1 MRILYA
7 LPLLA
12 VAACGVENDPQN
24 DQITLEYNEEQ
35 IENTAA
41 DVGNTAEAVVSDVG
55 NTVEDVGN
63 RVDVDVDVN
72 TADNDGGSEGVGG
85 QPNTNSN

>member
-1 MRILYA
+1 MRILFA
-7 LPLLA
+7 SPLIT
-12 VAACGVENDPQN
+12 VAACGVQNDPAN

-35 IENTAA
+35 IENTAQ
-41 DVGNTAEAVVSDVG
+41 DVGNTAEDVVSDVG

-72 TADNDGGSEGVGG
+72 TAEDDRGTETTGGATE
-85 QPNTNSN
+85 NSN